1 MALLQIA
8 EPGLSAAPHEHR
20 LAVGIDL
27 GTTTPMT
34 FEETLSH
41 YRAAD
46 ICWITPLRDGL
57 NLVAKEFIAAHVNES
72 GVLVLSEFAGAAV
85 ELQDAVLVNPYSL
98 SQMDAAIDRALDMP
112 RQEQRERMQRMDALI
127 SRYDITHWTRHVLE
141 LFAQLHAQ

>member
-1 MALLQIA
+1 
-8 EPGLSAAPHEHR
+8 
-20 LAVGIDL
+20 
-27 GTTTPMT
+27 
-34 FEETLSH
+34 
-41 YRAAD
+41 AAD

-98 SQMDAAIDRALDMP
+98 SQMDDAIDRALDMP
-112 RQEQRERMQRMDALI
+112 RQEQCERMQRMDALI

-141 LFAQLHAQ
+141 LFAQLRAQ